1 MDLKEFLL
9 DAINTIFRQPVTGEI
24 KTALLTKKIIDDAL
38 LKFLNND
45 IVQGT
50 LMPLALTLVVIYFLT
65 EIIDKA
71 QMNPQ
76 TFEFFLKSFV
86 KLTVGILI
94 VGNSIQ
100 IFGDINSVTSKTV
113 ETFTNKITFTEYTMP
128 KENGAI
134 TKLEE
139 DVNDGDMM
147 ANIAQALWIGAM
159 LLVKCAIDL
168 LVKWVCYSRL
178 VKIFVLTIFA
188 PIGLSDAISGGFNS
202 KGFGYLKN
210 FIAVCFQGLV
220 IIVMTAATSTV
231 LDAVTKTMGNMQE
244 VNISL
249 FLTFLLS
256 QIVIAGSIMGSEK
269 IAKEIIRC

>member
-9 DAINTIFRQPVTGEI
+9 DAINTIFRQPVTAEI
-24 KTALLTKKIIDDAL
+24 NTALQTKKIIDDTL
-38 LKFLNND
+38 LNFLHND
-45 IVQGT
+45 IIQGI
-50 LMPLALTLVVIYFLT
+50 LMPFALTLVVIYFLT
-65 EIIDKA
+65 EIIDKM
-71 QMNPQ
+71 QINPQ
-76 TFEFFLKSFV
+76 TFEFFLKSFI
-86 KLTVGILI
+86 KLVVGILI

-100 IFGDINSVTSKTV
+100 IFGDINSVTSQTMK
-113 ETFTNKITFTEYTMP
+113 TFTDKITFSEYTMP
-128 KENGAI
+128 KENKAI
-134 TKLEE
+134 TNLEE
-139 DVNDGDMM
+139 DVNEGDQM
-147 ANIAQALWIGAM
+147 ANIAQALWIGVM

-188 PIGLSDAISGGFNS
+188 PIGLSDVISGGFNS

-210 FIAVCFQGLV
+210 FIAVCLQGLV
-220 IIVMTAATSTV
+220 IIVITAATSTV
-231 LDAVTKTMGNMQE
+231 LEALTKTMGNVQE

-269 IAKEIIRC
+269 IAKEIVRC